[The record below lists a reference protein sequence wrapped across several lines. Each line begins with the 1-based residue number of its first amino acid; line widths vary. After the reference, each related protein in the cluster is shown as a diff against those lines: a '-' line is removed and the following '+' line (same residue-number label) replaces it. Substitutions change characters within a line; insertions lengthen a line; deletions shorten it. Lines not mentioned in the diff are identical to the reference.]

1 LVLIFQTEWDPCL
14 SFRFYV
20 WCLRP
25 AGPWW

>member
-14 SFRFYV
+14 SFRLYV

-25 AGPWW
+25 ASAWW